1 MWSIRPTDSCEEV
14 GGYRRCFVSVKIS
27 RAWGG
32 DGLLANRGGGRLLS
46 KIYFPQHFNQTNHK
60 HQALVISFDASHL
73 FHLQKVPSNARDTT
87 VRWVYR
93 VVVRFPNCHE
103 VGWGT
108 WLIGWRLPPL
118 SDNNAVDKVSVFV
131 LNNVFVFV
139 FVFVFVWV
147 CLFSTMW
154 SKLCTVSIIHSPH
167 CELTLIARLRDKHKY
182 QTSPESSCVVCSC
195 PSTNMTVNTD
205 VWSFGYKFRSPSK
218 FYEVGQQLM
227 FMF

>member
-1 MWSIRPTDSCEEV
+1 MGSIRPSDSCEEV

-87 VRWVYR
+87 VRWDGG
-93 VVVRFPNCHE
+93 FPH
-103 VGWGT
+103 
-108 WLIGWRLPPL
+108 
-118 SDNNAVDKVSVFV
+118 SVTTMQ
-131 LNNVFVFV
+131 LTK
-139 FVFVFVWV
+139 WV

-154 SKLCTVSIIHSPH
+154 SKLCTVSIIHSPIVSWLWLPGSGTNTNIRRH
-167 CELTLIARLRDKHKY
+167 
-182 QTSPESSCVVCSC
+182 QSPA
-195 PSTNMTVNTD
+195 
-205 VWSFGYKFRSPSK
+205 VWSRFGLSFS
-218 FYEVGQQLM
+218 L
-227 FMF
+227 